1 MKGRRKG
8 GVSKSAFVCVCAQL
22 CLFAALWTVA
32 CQTPLSMGFSRR
44 EYWNVFAISSSRNL
58 PTQGSNQR
66 LLCLLHWQAGSLLLS
81 HLGSPKVLY
90 SLPKKKKHWFCFF
103 FFKLRTHG
111 AHIHH
116 SYKSIYSYSFLS
128 VLKTRVLSHFIP

>member
-1 MKGRRKG
+1 MCLRSV
-8 GVSKSAFVCVCAQL
+8 VSL
-22 CLFAALWTVA
+22 CSLVDCSLPDSSVYGILQARILERV
-32 CQTPLSMGFSRR
+32 
-44 EYWNVFAISSSRNL
+44 AISSSRNL

>member
-1 MKGRRKG
+1 MKGRHKG
-8 GVSKSAFVCVCAQL
+8 GVNKSAFVCVRAQL
-22 CLFAALWTVA
+22 SLFVDCSLPDSSVHGILQARILERV
-32 CQTPLSMGFSRR
+32 
-44 EYWNVFAISSSRNL
+44 AISSSSNL

-90 SLPKKKKHWFCFF
+90 SLPKRKSIGSVFFFF

-116 SYKSIYSYSFLS
+116 SYKSIYSYSFSS